1 MACGGPNFLRQ
12 KQNSMLAYYLSNVT
26 QIFELFKSCFVT
38 FYCTSED
45 TNPIGEVPYFFFYSN
60 FGILKCEKDGVFA
73 QFLNIIF
80 GFMIQRCF
88 FFVKNL

>member
-60 FGILKCEKDGVFA
+60 FGILKCEKDSVCTVSE
-73 QFLNIIF
+73 QFIWFYHTEMLLL
-80 GFMIQRCF
+80 C
-88 FFVKNL
+88 